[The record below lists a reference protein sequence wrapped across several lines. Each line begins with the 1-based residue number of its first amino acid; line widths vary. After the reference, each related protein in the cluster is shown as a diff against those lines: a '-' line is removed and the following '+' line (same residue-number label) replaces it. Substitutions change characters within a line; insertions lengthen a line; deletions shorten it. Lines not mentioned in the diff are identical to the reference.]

1 MLQIHLP
8 CSVFALFC
16 ETAVEPDAMTSDE
29 DLVIA
34 GGGPAGMMAG
44 LLFARAGCKVQVLEK
59 HADFFRDFRG
69 DTVHPSTLEL
79 LRELGLLEEFLK
91 RPHDEVRTLSVRVAD
106 RQVTIADMRHLPVE
120 SRFVALM
127 PQWHFLDFLA
137 DEARRY
143 PGFQLRM
150 EAEVVDLLFEKER
163 VAGVRLAGGDEVSGR
178 LVIAADGRSSALREK
193 AGLPKKDLGAPIDV
207 LWFRL
212 PKTKTAENQTGGTFG
227 SGTLVV
233 EIDRGDYWQC
243 AYVVPKGAAD
253 EIQARGIEAF
263 RTDIAKAAP
272 GLASVVDTLKDW
284 DQVKLLSVS
293 LDPLTRWWRP
303 GLLAIGDA
311 AHAMSPVGG
320 VGINLAVQD
329 AVAAANILAGP
340 LARGENVDGLLEQV
354 QDRRMLP
361 TKVIQRGQKT
371 VHDRVLTPLV
381 VRKAVLDKV
390 PLVLRLFGRFPVLR
404 RIPARVIGLGVR
416 REHIRSPDAGLKRA
430 AVESS
435 PPSPPRGSSR
445 SPRRPARS

>member
-1 MLQIHLP
+1 
-8 CSVFALFC
+8 
-16 ETAVEPDAMTSDE
+16 MTSDL

-44 LLFARAGCKVQVLEK
+44 LLFARAGCSVLVLEK

-79 LRELGLLEEFLK
+79 LRELGLIDEFLK
-91 RPHDEVRTLSVRVAD
+91 RPHDEVRLLTARVAD
-106 RQVTIADMRHLPVE
+106 RPITIADMSHLPVK

-127 PQWHFLDFLA
+127 PQWDFLDFLA
-137 DEARRY
+137 QEARHY
-143 PGFQLRM
+143 PTFALRM
-150 EAEVVDLLFEKER
+150 EAQATDVIIEDGR
-163 VAGVRLAGGDEVSGR
+163 VAGVRLKDGEEVRAR
-178 LVIAADGRSSALREK
+178 LTIAADGRDSVLRDK
-193 AGLPKKDLGAPIDV
+193 AGLPKEDLGAPIDV

-212 PKTKTAENQTGGTFG
+212 PKEKTSMNETGGTFG

-253 EIQARGIEAF
+253 EIRRKGMAAF
-263 RTDIAKAAP
+263 RSDVARAAP
-272 GLASVVDTLKDW
+272 ELAPVIDTLRDW
-284 DQVKLLSVS
+284 NQVKLLSVS
-293 LDPLTRWWRP
+293 LDRLTRWWRP

-340 LARGENVDGLLEQV
+340 LAAGENVDPLLHEV
-354 QDRRMLP
+354 QERRMFP
-361 TKVIQRGQKT
+361 TKVIQSGQKAM
-371 VHDRVLTPLV
+371 HDRVLTPLV

-390 PLVLRLFGRFPVLR
+390 PLVLRLFDRVPLLR
-404 RIPARVIGLGVR
+404 RIPARLIGLGVR
-416 REHIRSPDAGLKRA
+416 REHIRSPDPGLRRA
-430 AVESS
+430 AAARSR
-435 PPSPPRGSSR
+435 PSRPRGSSR
-445 SPRRPARS
+445 SPRKTARS